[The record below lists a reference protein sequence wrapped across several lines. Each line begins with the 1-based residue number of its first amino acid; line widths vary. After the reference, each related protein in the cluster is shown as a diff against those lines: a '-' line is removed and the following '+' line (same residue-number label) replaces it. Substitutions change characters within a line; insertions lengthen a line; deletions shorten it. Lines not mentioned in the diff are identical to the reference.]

1 MKKLLS
7 ILACSLAALSVL
19 ISCEPKQTP
28 DGKCELSAFSIPA
41 SLNSEVATDIA
52 GVIDAAAKTVI
63 LVIPTSVTTSR
74 FIPVFTTSEYDVVK
88 IGGTTVTSGETAVT
102 LTNGTKISLSDD
114 VSALQAEYTL
124 YVVPNDEKAELVS
137 VIFKA
142 ADNSLLTE
150 DVAPEAIAPEMVVR
164 VPGAAFR
171 QELVLTVTAGEG
183 DGIVVNNTA
192 VESGKSI
199 KVDTSFPIDIT
210 VKDAIADVTA
220 NYTLKVGKILEV
232 VVTQLGT
239 YAEGTISDF
248 TMTLNP
254 TDNLPYFAYTR
265 KLSGESNDGVS
276 VAKWNGSTFALVGP
290 TGVADA
296 TGRKA
301 TKPKVA
307 FAQDGTTYVYYLGAE
322 QAAAKPS
329 VKILDSNWILVGEGG
344 ITPEN
349 SNTTYLYPFFIHP
362 ANGKPCFFWC
372 GNSKNTA
379 SYRTMNLSTF
389 GGDSWASSTVSGPVP
404 AYGSGSTASSGMYY
418 TSYAAIT
425 DSKVFIGSSFNE
437 FGYYV
442 HEVNADGSLTTIVDN
457 YLPEGAPYGLPSN
470 LQLKTGK
477 DGVLYLFAPVAAGDG
492 SLQIFS
498 VDQNAKT
505 LKTYGAGIPITI
517 GSNGSISVGAA
528 FGINPVT
535 GLTVAVY
542 GLKNEVPSFVYL
554 DDSLQ
559 WSQFGFLAPTATA
572 TTFEVVFDKEG
583 TGYIAYQSSEGIE
596 LFKVGLE
603 ADVLPE

>member
-137 VIFKA
+137 VVFKA

-150 DVAPEAIAPEMVVR
+150 DIAPEAIAPDMLVR

-171 QELVLTVTAGEG
+171 QELVLTVTSGEG
-183 DGIVVNNTA
+183 DGITVNNTV

-210 VKDAIADVTA
+210 VQDVIADVKV

-232 VVTQLGT
+232 VVTELGT
-239 YAEGTISDF
+239 YAEGTINDF

-254 TDNLPYFAYTR
+254 TDNLPYIAYTR
-265 KLSGESNDGVS
+265 KVGEEKNNNVS
-276 VAKWNGSTFALVGP
+276 IAKWNGSAFALVGT
-290 TGVADA
+290 TGLADA
-296 TGRKA
+296 SARSA
-301 TKPKVA
+301 SKPKVA
-307 FAQDGTTYVYYLGAE
+307 FGKDGTLYAFYLGGDVASR
-322 QAAAKPS
+322 PT
-329 VKILDSNWILVGEGG
+329 VKKLDSDWTLVGTAGF
-344 ITPEN
+344 TPVN
-349 SNTTYLYPFFIHP
+349 NNTSYLYPFFEHP
-362 ANGKPCFFWC
+362 ANSKLFYFWN
-372 GNSKNTA
+372 GNTKNTE

-389 GGDSWASSTVSGPVP
+389 GGDSWTSSTVSGPVP

-418 TSYAAIT
+418 TSSAAIT

-457 YLPEGAPYGLPSN
+457 YLPDGAPYGLPTN
-470 LQLKTGK
+470 LQLKAGK
-477 DGVLYLFAPVAAGDG
+477 DGVLYLFAAVAAGDG
-492 SLQIFS
+492 SLQVFS

-505 LKTYGAGIPITI
+505 LKKYGAGIPITI
-517 GSNGSISVGAA
+517 GSNGSISAGAA

-535 GLTVAVY
+535 GLTVAVC

-559 WSQFGFLAPTATA
+559 WSNFAFLAPVATA

-583 TGYIAYQSSEGIE
+583 TGYIAYQTSEGIA

-603 ADVLPE
+603 EDVLPE